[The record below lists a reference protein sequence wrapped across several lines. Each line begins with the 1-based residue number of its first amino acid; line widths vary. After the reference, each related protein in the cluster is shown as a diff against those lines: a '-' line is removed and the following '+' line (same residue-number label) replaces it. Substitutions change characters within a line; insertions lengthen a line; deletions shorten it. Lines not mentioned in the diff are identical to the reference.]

1 MIRRPAAAAL
11 AFITL
16 APSLGKT
23 QDNLVA
29 IRAGHWLDI
38 QAGEL
43 KGAALILI
51 EGDRILRVTPGGDG
65 EIPAAA
71 RLVDLSK
78 FTVMPGLIDAHVHL
92 TIGTPDSTARATLL
106 AGFTTVQDLGALNHA
121 NLDLRNAIESGK
133 VMGPRI
139 RSAGSWIGVRGGICD
154 FDGRGVRGESE
165 FAARAR
171 EDIANGA
178 DLIKICV
185 TGWPGDA
192 YRYPDSVQIT
202 ESELAAVVK
211 EARAASKKVV
221 AHAIGR
227 RGASMAVAAGVDALV
242 HSAFVDSATLTLM
255 KQRGVYLIP
264 TLTSFQGDKPPLIA
278 LQKHMRS
285 VLASGI
291 PIAMGT
297 DAGVT
302 PHGQNAAELQA
313 MVEAGMSPLAAVR
326 SATIDAATLLGISE
340 KAGTLT
346 PGKFADLIAVAG
358 NPLEDARTMQHV
370 VFVMKAGRIYLT
382 P

>member
-1 MIRRPAAAAL
+1 
-11 AFITL
+11 
-16 APSLGKT
+16 
-23 QDNLVA
+23 
-29 IRAGHWLDI
+29 
-38 QAGEL
+38 
-43 KGAALILI
+43 
-51 EGDRILRVTPGGDG
+51 
-65 EIPAAA
+65 
-71 RLVDLSK
+71 
-78 FTVMPGLIDAHVHL
+78 MPGLIDAHVHL
-92 TIGTPDSTARATLL
+92 TIGAPDSTARATLL

-121 NLDLRNAIESGK
+121 NLDLRNAIEREK
-133 VMGPRI
+133 VIGPRI

-165 FAARAR
+165 FAARTR

-178 DLIKICV
+178 DLIKVCV

-202 ESELAAVVK
+202 GPELAAVVK

-227 RGASMAVAAGVDALV
+227 RGASMAIAAGVDALA
-242 HSAFVDSATLTLM
+242 HSAFVDSATLVLM
-255 KQRGVYLIP
+255 KEHGTYLIP
-264 TLTSFQGDKPPLIA
+264 TLGSFQGDKPA
-278 LQKHMRS
+278 LVALRKHMTG

-302 PHGQNAAELQA
+302 PHGQNAAELHA

-340 KAGTLT
+340 RAGTLT

-358 NPLEDARTMQHV
+358 NPLDEVRTMQHV

>member
-1 MIRRPAAAAL
+1 MI
-11 AFITL
+11 
-16 APSLGKT
+16 
-23 QDNLVA
+23 
-29 IRAGHWLDI
+29 
-38 QAGEL
+38 
-43 KGAALILI
+43 
-51 EGDRILRVTPGGDG
+51 
-65 EIPAAA
+65 
-71 RLVDLSK
+71 
-78 FTVMPGLIDAHVHL
+78 
-92 TIGTPDSTARATLL
+92 STA
-106 AGFTTVQDLGALNHA
+106 G
-121 NLDLRNAIESGK
+121 
-133 VMGPRI
+133 GP
-139 RSAGSWIGVRGGICD
+139 
-154 FDGRGVRGESE
+154 GESE

-178 DLIKICV
+178 DLIKVCV

-192 YRYPDSVQIT
+192 YRYPDSVR
-202 ESELAAVVK
+202 SRNPELAAVVK

-242 HSAFVDSATLTLM
+242 HSAFVDSATLALM
-255 KQRGVYLIP
+255 KQRGIYLIP
-264 TLTSFQGDKPPLIA
+264 TLTSFQGDKPRSL
-278 LQKHMRS
+278 LFRNTCGS

-358 NPLEDARTMQHV
+358 NPLEDARLMQHV
-370 VFVMKAGRIYLT
+370 VFVIKAGRIYLT